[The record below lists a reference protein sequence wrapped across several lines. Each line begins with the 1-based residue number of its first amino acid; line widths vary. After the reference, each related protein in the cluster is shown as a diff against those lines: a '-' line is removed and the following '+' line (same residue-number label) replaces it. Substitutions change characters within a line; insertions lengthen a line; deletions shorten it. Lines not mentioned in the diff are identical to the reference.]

1 MDALKPGV
9 YYTAH
14 YNWEPWLNLA
24 LDEATAVPRA
34 RELPSQR
41 SLSKAERTP
50 PSYALFRAEAVES
63 IATAASECESNGNA
77 KNLTAAQDGIEETNT
92 TARKDSRLQAKGAF
106 QGTHVRRAWATSR
119 CAEQLDPKD
128 NLFRLARDG
137 GASLCFPPTRLLPYD
152 LDLACG
158 TPDNNSKGSNAVGAS
173 SSGVDSNSNGESTI
187 GNPTEKGSE
196 RGSGKSDNNS
206 TALDPP
212 LVPPNGPRQLLKAPL
227 GSGGNGLY
235 FVDSDDEVCETS

>member
-63 IATAASECESNGNA
+63 TTAAAGECESNGNT
-77 KNLTAAQDGIEETNT
+77 KNLTAAQDGVEETNT

-106 QGTHVRRAWATSR
+106 QGTHLRRAWATSR

-173 SSGVDSNSNGESTI
+173 SSGVDSNNNGGSTI
-187 GNPTEKGSE
+187 GNAKEKSSE
-196 RGSGKSDNNS
+196 RGSGNSDNR